1 MENITISIRGK
12 NAGVQA
18 SAIVR
23 AFYKTMARMED
34 GGCHVQLATSH
45 IDEGAATTGEISVP
59 DFISE
64 QEGDNMAG
72 KRIPKHKVTIRTLWG
87 IAKSPEL
94 QLGSEELH
102 LVVQAQ
108 TGKDSLKELTEP
120 ERRRVAYV
128 LGQMKESASGKRKRP
143 VGMTGNATDNQRR
156 KIYMLTKELGWDDNP
171 KRLSGFIRRMFRV
184 ERVEWLNYE
193 QCSNLIEA
201 LKKMIERQEAA
212 GGE

>member
-1 MENITISIRGK
+1 
-12 NAGVQA
+12 
-18 SAIVR
+18 
-23 AFYKTMARMED
+23 
-34 GGCHVQLATSH
+34 
-45 IDEGAATTGEISVP
+45 
-59 DFISE
+59 
-64 QEGDNMAG
+64 MAG

-156 KIYMLTKELGWDDNP
+156 HGQPETQDLHADQGAGLGRQPEATLRVYPPDVQGGTGRVAEL
-171 KRLSGFIRRMFRV
+171 
-184 ERVEWLNYE
+184 
-193 QCSNLIEA
+193 
-201 LKKMIERQEAA
+201 
-212 GGE
+212 

>member
-1 MENITISIRGK
+1 
-12 NAGVQA
+12 
-18 SAIVR
+18 
-23 AFYKTMARMED
+23 
-34 GGCHVQLATSH
+34 
-45 IDEGAATTGEISVP
+45 
-59 DFISE
+59 
-64 QEGDNMAG
+64 MAG

-143 VGMTGNATDNQRR
+143 VGMTGNAHGQPETQDLHADQG
-156 KIYMLTKELGWDDNP
+156 TGLG
-171 KRLSGFIRRMFRV
+171 
-184 ERVEWLNYE
+184 
-193 QCSNLIEA
+193 
-201 LKKMIERQEAA
+201 RQPEAA
-212 GGE
+212 LPGLSAGCSR

>member
-1 MENITISIRGK
+1 
-12 NAGVQA
+12 
-18 SAIVR
+18 
-23 AFYKTMARMED
+23 
-34 GGCHVQLATSH
+34 
-45 IDEGAATTGEISVP
+45 
-59 DFISE
+59 
-64 QEGDNMAG
+64 MAG
-72 KRIPKHKVTIRTLWG
+72 KKTPKYKVTIRTLWG

-108 TGKDSLKELTEP
+108 TGKD
-120 ERRRVAYV
+120 
-128 LGQMKESASGKRKRP
+128 SGKRKRP

-171 KRLSGFIRRMFRV
+171 KRLSGFIRRMFKV

-201 LKKMIERQEAA
+201 LKKMIERQEANA
-212 GGE
+212 GE

>member
-1 MENITISIRGK
+1 
-12 NAGVQA
+12 
-18 SAIVR
+18 
-23 AFYKTMARMED
+23 
-34 GGCHVQLATSH
+34 
-45 IDEGAATTGEISVP
+45 
-59 DFISE
+59 
-64 QEGDNMAG
+64 MAG

-171 KRLSGFIRRMFRV
+171 KRLSGFIRRMFKV

-201 LKKMIERQEAA
+201 MKKMIERQEAT

>member
-1 MENITISIRGK
+1 M
-12 NAGVQA
+12 Q
-18 SAIVR
+18 
-23 AFYKTMARMED
+23 
-34 GGCHVQLATSH
+34 
-45 IDEGAATTGEISVP
+45 
-59 DFISE
+59 
-64 QEGDNMAG
+64 
-72 KRIPKHKVTIRTLWG
+72 
-87 IAKSPEL
+87 SPRSFSWEA
-94 QLGSEELH
+94 EELH

-171 KRLSGFIRRMFRV
+171 KRLSGFIRRMFKV

-212 GGE
+212 AVNDFRVTIRAKNGKIGIDAEGEVIVLEDLATTCGIMQILAGEMALKQGRSLDDVKDAMLDIHLAAMQKLMDDQAERELWDE

>member
-1 MENITISIRGK
+1 M
-12 NAGVQA
+12 
-18 SAIVR
+18 
-23 AFYKTMARMED
+23 
-34 GGCHVQLATSH
+34 
-45 IDEGAATTGEISVP
+45 
-59 DFISE
+59 
-64 QEGDNMAG
+64 
-72 KRIPKHKVTIRTLWG
+72 
-87 IAKSPEL
+87 
-94 QLGSEELH
+94 
-102 LVVQAQ
+102 
-108 TGKDSLKELTEP
+108 TEP

-171 KRLSGFIRRMFRV
+171 KRLSGFIRRMFKV

>member
-1 MENITISIRGK
+1 
-12 NAGVQA
+12 
-18 SAIVR
+18 
-23 AFYKTMARMED
+23 
-34 GGCHVQLATSH
+34 
-45 IDEGAATTGEISVP
+45 
-59 DFISE
+59 
-64 QEGDNMAG
+64 MAG

-171 KRLSGFIRRMFRV
+171 KRLSGFIRRMFKV
-184 ERVEWLNYE
+184 ERE

-212 GGE
+212 SSE

>member
-1 MENITISIRGK
+1 
-12 NAGVQA
+12 
-18 SAIVR
+18 
-23 AFYKTMARMED
+23 
-34 GGCHVQLATSH
+34 
-45 IDEGAATTGEISVP
+45 
-59 DFISE
+59 
-64 QEGDNMAG
+64 MAG
-72 KRIPKHKVTIRTLWG
+72 KRTPKYKVTIRTLWG

-143 VGMTGNATDNQRR
+143 VSMTGNATDNQRR

-171 KRLSGFIRRMFRV
+171 KRLSGFIRRMFKV

-193 QCSNLIEA
+193 QCSNLIEV